1 MKKIALLSLGLFPAF
16 AFAASSGTFIGT
28 GGNWT
33 TGSNWESGAYPEL
46 AADNTYNITFTSN
59 NTDLALKY
67 AGVYKSGSNRTMYV
81 YLGEDVENL
90 TLRTSATSDAFFTR
104 LDFSNITKDCNIY
117 LDTAPSGANKVRFGG
132 ALQSGTNLYLNTTD
146 FYTADWNAT
155 IRGHVHINVG
165 TSEAPVVIQRF
176 SGRGDITI
184 AEDCALRAT
193 SAMNMQGDSTHV
205 SKITMETGSYMY
217 CEAGIKVSDADI
229 YGNLII
235 TGARPYSTA
244 DDSLNLYV
252 NKRVVFRAGSTLVNT
267 YNTPSGAR
275 PVINGTSSYLYSY
288 ANAGDLSS
296 AQAMQLSNGGTLVLN
311 SQNALSIGDGG
322 EQNILVSQYILTT
335 PSAGNIG
342 DAATTGNLRIG
353 LDFDTGNTIAVAKNT
368 VDNLDLYAD
377 STLNLW
383 LGGNDLEVVHLT
395 QLGDTSNPFSLV
407 LQDDIARGSLI
418 VQDFNGL
425 VSVDDVR
432 SYISTG
438 AGTTGELFVES
449 VSDSYYIYTVAVPE
463 PAEWAFI
470 LGALVMSFV
479 AYRRRK

>member
-1 MKKIALLSLGLFPAF
+1 MKKIALASIALLPAL
-16 AFAASSGTFIGT
+16 AFAASSGTFIGV

-33 TGSNWESGAYPEL
+33 TGSNWLEGSYPEL
-46 AADNTYNITFTSN
+46 ASDNIYNITFTNN

-67 AGVYKSGSNRTMYV
+67 AGVYKTGGHRTMYV

-90 TLRTSATSDAFFTR
+90 TLRTSATSDGFYTR
-104 LDFSNITKDCNIY
+104 LNFSNITKACNIY

-132 ALQSGTNLYLNTTD
+132 DIQSGTNLYLNTAD
-146 FYTADWNAT
+146 FYTVDWNSGLN
-155 IRGHVHINVG
+155 GHVHVNVG

-193 SAMNMQGDSTHV
+193 SAMNLQADSKKA
-205 SKITMETGSYMY
+205 SKVTMGTGSYMF
-217 CEAGIKVSDADI
+217 CELGIKISDADI
-229 YGNLII
+229 SGNLVI
-235 TGARPYSTA
+235 TGARPYSTVS
-244 DDSLNLYV
+244 DSLNFFV
-252 NKRVVFRAGSTLVNT
+252 SRSVVFRAGSTLSNT

-275 PVINGTSSYLYSY
+275 PVIYGTSAYLYSY

-296 AQAMQLSNGGTLVLN
+296 AQAMQLSDGGTLVLN
-311 SQNALSIGDGG
+311 SQNAFAIGEFG
-322 EQNILVSQYILTT
+322 EQNILVSRYMLTT

-353 LDFDTGNTIAVAKNT
+353 LDADSGDTIAVAKNT
-368 VDNLDLYAD
+368 IDNLNLYAD

-407 LQDDIARGSLI
+407 LQDDIVRGSLI
-418 VQDFNGL
+418 VQDFNGCATI
-425 VSVDDVR
+425 DDVK

-438 AGTTGELFVES
+438 AGTTGNLFVES
-449 VSDSYYIYTVAVPE
+449 VSDNYYIYTVAVPE
-463 PAEWAFI
+463 PAAAAFAAGLLAI
-470 LGALVMSFV
+470 ALAF
-479 AYRRRK
+479 YRRR